1 MWPSRYPQLE
11 DLKFTNGSLEDMA
24 VYFFA
29 KKEIGHY
36 FCPVC
41 GSGVVEKRVNGF
53 KYGVN
58 LRYVKGVELQ
68 ALRYRELDR
77 ASK

>member
-1 MWPSRYPQLE
+1 MTE
-11 DLKFTNGSLEDMA
+11 
-24 VYFFA
+24 YFFA

-41 GSGVVEKRVNGF
+41 GSGVVEKRVNGV

-58 LRYVKGVELQ
+58 LRCVKGVD
-68 ALRYRELDR
+68 LRSLAYREYDGVKR
-77 ASK
+77 